1 MRRECVALFILWLG
15 ASPCLACSLTS
26 PQRQAI
32 LYRAVQLLDPQASG
46 SAEKGVFKVRAEQ
59 YFSNSRS
66 RYIPVRKIQIHEYR
80 SWANER
86 TEWNMGRLELFELRW
101 DYAEVGKTYQVR
113 VEWEDGSTY
122 TWEYQMK
129 PGGTNIRIWEPR

>member
-1 MRRECVALFILWLG
+1 M
-15 ASPCLACSLTS
+15 TS
-26 PQRQAI
+26 PQREAL
-32 LYRAVQLLDPQASG
+32 LYQAVQLLDPKGAG
-46 SAEKGVFKVRAEQ
+46 SRQKGTFRVRADH
-59 YFSNSRS
+59 YFSTSRS

-86 TEWNMGRLELFELRW
+86 TEWNMGRVDAFELRW
-101 DYAEVGKTYQVR
+101 DYAEIGKYYQVR

-129 PGGTNIRIWEPR
+129 PNGTTIRILEPR